1 MEIFEKSVFS
11 DKLRARLC
19 DWEENE
25 PGCEQRVRRFSDK
38 NRSHGGG
45 LSELVGG
52 FVLKARG
59 FSDKTGREEAFCR
72 NELAVLCRE
81 LWDSPTN

>member
-1 MEIFEKSVFS
+1 MEIFEKSGFS
-11 DKLRARLC
+11 DKLWARLC

-52 FVLKARG
+52 FVLGTLG
-59 FSDKTGREEAFCR
+59 FSDKTADTGAFYR
-72 NELAVLCRE
+72 NGQAVLCWE
-81 LWDSPTN
+81 L